1 MGLVC
6 LEQVELL
13 REKMIKTGMEYG
25 LQDAETIKISRQLD
39 ELLNEYANFEKAQY
53 SSMDAGKNIY

>member
-13 REKMIKTGMEYG
+13 REKMIKMGMEHG

-53 SSMDAGKNIY
+53 SSMSVGKNIY